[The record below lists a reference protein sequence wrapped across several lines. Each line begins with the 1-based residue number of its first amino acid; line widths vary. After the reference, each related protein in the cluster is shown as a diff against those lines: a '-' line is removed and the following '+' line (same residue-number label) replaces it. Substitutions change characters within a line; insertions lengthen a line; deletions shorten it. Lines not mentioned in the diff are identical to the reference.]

1 MDASQ
6 EQISNI
12 INKIFHQVAPEIL
25 YEKLD
30 MNLPLREQIEID
42 SLDFYK
48 IIVSLQKQTG
58 IFVPDSKLAQFT
70 SLNDLI
76 NYILEKSK
84 KRGVLNEFKT

>member
-1 MDASQ
+1 MVLNS
-6 EQISNI
+6 EQISKIMNQ
-12 INKIFHQVAPEIL
+12 IFHQVAPEIL

-48 IIVSLQKQTG
+48 IIVSLQKKTG
-58 IFVPDSKLAQFT
+58 VFVPDSKLAQFT

-76 NYILEKSK
+76 TYILEQSK
-84 KRGVLNEFKT
+84 KIGALNEFKT